1 MNALGLL
8 IAAIKPLELLALLL
22 QGCTEVR
29 GMNPSTQYST
39 LAVAAPRRFD
49 YWKEVVCRHCLAA
62 DSKPLSQ
69 SSFDGSLAVNT
80 VGDLDICSLSA
91 PLHYWE
97 RSEQHLRSGP
107 SEDLWLGFSRN
118 GHGQIEQGGRKAN
131 LAAGNLF
138 LYDATQAFRFSF
150 GGTENHLV
158 RIPRALLV
166 ERLPRIADYTA
177 MVLDERRPG
186 VIPLREMLRQAAS
199 APASLQDEAISNRY
213 SSALLDLLV
222 ISLELQD
229 LKISHDELDIYGRIM
244 KYIQRHLTEP
254 DLSIEVIAQAHNVST
269 RTVTRAFA
277 RYQKTPVA
285 EIWKERL
292 NASREAIE
300 RGQVR
305 SVSQAALDFGFSD
318 FSHFSHAF
326 RKAFGVAP
334 NTLLHRN

>member
-1 MNALGLL
+1 MNQ
-8 IAAIKPLELLALLL
+8 P
-22 QGCTEVR
+22 
-29 GMNPSTQYST
+29 NQYST
-39 LAVAAPRRFD
+39 LAVSAPRRFD

-62 DSKPLSQ
+62 DSKPLEQ
-69 SSFDGSLAVNT
+69 SPFDGALEVRS
-80 VGDLDICSLSA
+80 VGALDICTLSS

-97 RSEQHLRSGP
+97 RSSGHLRSGP
-107 SEDLWLGFSRN
+107 NDDLWLGYTRR
-118 GHGQIEQGGRKAN
+118 GGGELEQGGRKAK
-131 LAAGNLF
+131 LASDSLF
-138 LYDATQAFRFSF
+138 LYDSSQPFRFSF
-150 GGTENHLV
+150 GGAENHLV
-158 RIPRALLV
+158 RIPRELLSP
-166 ERLPRIADYTA
+166 RLPSVVDLTA
-177 MVLDERRPG
+177 TVLDDRRPG

-199 APASLQDEAISNRY
+199 MPVVLQEDGVSSRY
-213 SSALLDLLV
+213 SSTLIDLLV
-222 ISLELQD
+222 ISLELQE
-229 LKISHDELDIYGRIM
+229 LKTARNELDLFGRIM
-244 KYIQRHLTEP
+244 NYIHQHLTEP
-254 DLSIEVIAQAHNVST
+254 DLSIERIAQAHHVST

-334 NTLLHRN
+334 HTLLRRR

>member
-1 MNALGLL
+1 
-8 IAAIKPLELLALLL
+8 
-22 QGCTEVR
+22 
-29 GMNPSTQYST
+29 MNPSTQYST
-39 LAVAAPRRFD
+39 LAVPAPRRFD

-69 SSFDGSLAVNT
+69 SSFDGALAVNT
-80 VGDLDICSLSA
+80 VGDLDLCSLSS

-97 RSEQHLRSGP
+97 RSERHLRSCP
-107 SEDLWLGFSRN
+107 AEDLWLGFARN
-118 GHGQIEQGGRKAN
+118 GHGQIEQGSRKAN

-158 RIPRALLV
+158 RIPRALLT
-166 ERLPRIADYTA
+166 ERLPRIAEYTA
-177 MVLDERRPG
+177 MVLDDRRPG
-186 VIPLREMLRQAAS
+186 VIPLREMLRQAANT
-199 APASLQDEAISNRY
+199 PASLQDEHIAKRY
-213 SSALLDLLV
+213 STALLDLLV
-222 ISLELQD
+222 LSLELQD
-229 LKISHDELDIYGRIM
+229 LNTTHQELDLYGRIM

-254 DLSIEVIAQAHNVST
+254 DLSIEIIAQAHNVST

-334 NTLLHRN
+334 NTLLRRD

>member
-1 MNALGLL
+1 
-8 IAAIKPLELLALLL
+8 
-22 QGCTEVR
+22 
-29 GMNPSTQYST
+29 MNPSTQYST
-39 LAVAAPRRFD
+39 LAVTAPQRFD

-62 DSKPLSQ
+62 DSKPFSQ
-69 SSFDGSLAVNT
+69 SSFDGALAVNT
-80 VGDLDICSLSA
+80 VGDLDICSLSS

-97 RSEQHLRSGP
+97 RSERHLRSGP
-107 SEDLWLGFSRN
+107 AEELWLGFSRN

-138 LYDATQAFRFSF
+138 LYDATQPFRFSF

-158 RIPRALLV
+158 RIPRALLA
-166 ERLPRIADYTA
+166 ERLPRISDYTA
-177 MVLDERRPG
+177 MVLDDRRPG
-186 VIPLREMLRQAAS
+186 VIPLREMLRQAAI
-199 APASLQDEAISNRY
+199 APTSLLGESIPNRY

-229 LKISHDELDIYGRIM
+229 LKTTHEELDLYGRIM

-254 DLSIEVIAQAHNVST
+254 DLSIDAIAQAHNVST

-326 RKAFGVAP
+326 RKAFGVSP

>member
-1 MNALGLL
+1 MHPN
-8 IAAIKPLELLALLL
+8 I
-22 QGCTEVR
+22 
-29 GMNPSTQYST
+29 QYST
-39 LAVAAPRRFD
+39 LAVPAVRRFD
-49 YWKEVVCRHCLAA
+49 YWKEVVCHHCLAA

-69 SSFDGSLAVNT
+69 SSFDGSLVVT
-80 VGDLDICSLSA
+80 GVGDLDLCSLSA

-97 RSEQHLRSGP
+97 RSERHLHSGP
-107 SEDLWLGFSRN
+107 AEDLWLGFARN
-118 GHGQIEQGGRKAN
+118 GHGQIEQGARKAN
-131 LAAGNLF
+131 LAPGSLF

-150 GGTENHLV
+150 GGTENHLL
-158 RIPRALLV
+158 RIPRALLT
-166 ERLPRIADYTA
+166 ERLPRIAEYTA
-177 MVLDERRPG
+177 MVLDDRRPG
-186 VIPLREMLRQAAS
+186 VVPLREMLRQAAS
-199 APASLQDEAISNRY
+199 TPASLQEGPIAQRY
-213 SSALLDLLV
+213 SGALLDLLV

-229 LKISHDELDIYGRIM
+229 LQTTHQELDLYGRIM
-244 KYIQRHLTEP
+244 QYIQRHLTEP
-254 DLSIEVIAQAHNVST
+254 DLSIDVIAQAHNVST

-305 SVSQAALDFGFSD
+305 SVSQAALDYGFSD

-334 NTLLHRN
+334 NTLLRRD

>member
-1 MNALGLL
+1 MSPCFIERHTGVGECAPLG
-8 IAAIKPLELLALLL
+8 
-22 QGCTEVR
+22 
-29 GMNPSTQYST
+29 
-39 LAVAAPRRFD
+39 APR
-49 YWKEVVCRHCLAA
+49 
-62 DSKPLSQ
+62 
-69 SSFDGSLAVNT
+69 SLACQPVAILLVSIGT
-80 VGDLDICSLSA
+80 IPIFVRLPGCGAFYAAESRPD
-91 PLHYWE
+91 
-97 RSEQHLRSGP
+97 HLTIG
-107 SEDLWLGFSRN
+107 
-118 GHGQIEQGGRKAN
+118 
-131 LAAGNLF
+131 
-138 LYDATQAFRFSF
+138 
-150 GGTENHLV
+150 ENHFHPATSRELFGV
-158 RIPRALLV
+158 GRISF
-166 ERLPRIADYTA
+166 ADYTA

-186 VIPLREMLRQAAS
+186 VVPLREMLRQAAS
-199 APASLQDEAISNRY
+199 TPASLQDENISNRY

-229 LKISHDELDIYGRIM
+229 LKTTHAELDLYGRIM
-244 KYIQRHLTEP
+244 KYIQLHLTEP

>member
-1 MNALGLL
+1 MHPN
-8 IAAIKPLELLALLL
+8 I
-22 QGCTEVR
+22 
-29 GMNPSTQYST
+29 QYST
-39 LAVAAPRRFD
+39 LAVPAVRRFD
-49 YWKEVVCRHCLAA
+49 YWKEVVCHHCLAA

-69 SSFDGSLAVNT
+69 SSFDGSLAVNS
-80 VGDLDICSLSA
+80 VGDLDLCSLSA

-97 RSEQHLRSGP
+97 RSERHLHSGP
-107 SEDLWLGFSRN
+107 AEDLWLGFARN
-118 GHGQIEQGGRKAN
+118 GHGQIEQGARKAN
-131 LAAGNLF
+131 LAPGSLF

-150 GGTENHLV
+150 GGTENHLL
-158 RIPRALLV
+158 RIPRALLT
-166 ERLPRIADYTA
+166 ERLPRIAEYTA
-177 MVLDERRPG
+177 MVLDDRRPG
-186 VIPLREMLRQAAS
+186 VVPLREMLRQAAS
-199 APASLQDEAISNRY
+199 TPASLQEGHIAQRY
-213 SSALLDLLV
+213 SGALLDLLV

-229 LKISHDELDIYGRIM
+229 LQTTHQELDLYGRIM
-244 KYIQRHLTEP
+244 QYIQRHLTEP
-254 DLSIEVIAQAHNVST
+254 DLSIDVIAQAHNVST

-305 SVSQAALDFGFSD
+305 SVSQAALDYGFSD

-334 NTLLHRN
+334 NTLLRRE

>member
-1 MNALGLL
+1 
-8 IAAIKPLELLALLL
+8 
-22 QGCTEVR
+22 
-29 GMNPSTQYST
+29 MNPSTQYST
-39 LAVAAPRRFD
+39 LAVPAPRRFE

-69 SSFDGSLAVNT
+69 SSFDGALAVNT
-80 VGDLDICSLSA
+80 VGDLDLCSLSS

-97 RSEQHLRSGP
+97 RSERHLRSGP
-107 SEDLWLGFSRN
+107 AEDLWLGFARN
-118 GHGQIEQGGRKAN
+118 GHGQIEQGARKAS

-138 LYDATQAFRFSF
+138 LYDATQAFRFSL

-158 RIPRALLV
+158 RIPRALLC
-166 ERLPRIADYTA
+166 ERLPRID
-177 MVLDERRPG
+177 DRRPG

-199 APASLQDEAISNRY
+199 TPESLQDEHIAKRY
-213 SSALLDLLV
+213 SAALIDLLV

-229 LKISHDELDIYGRIM
+229 LNTTHQELDLYGRIM

>member
-1 MNALGLL
+1 MN
-8 IAAIKPLELLALLL
+8 
-22 QGCTEVR
+22 Q
-29 GMNPSTQYST
+29 STQYST
-39 LAVAAPRRFD
+39 LAVSAPRRFD
-49 YWKEVVCRHCLAA
+49 YWKEVVCRHCQAA

-69 SSFDGSLAVNT
+69 SSFDGALAVNAM
-80 VGDLDICSLSA
+80 GALDICSLSA

-97 RSEQHLRSGP
+97 RSAGHLRSGP
-107 SEDLWLGFSRN
+107 AEDLWLGFSRN
-118 GHGQIEQGGRKAN
+118 GHGQLEQGGRKAS
-131 LAAGNLF
+131 LAPGSLF
-138 LYDATQAFRFSF
+138 LYDANQTFRFSF

-158 RIPRALLV
+158 RIPRALLT
-166 ERLPRIADYTA
+166 ERLPRVADYTA
-177 MVLDERRPG
+177 MVLDDRRPG
-186 VIPLREMLRQAAS
+186 VAPLREMLRQAAS
-199 APASLQDEAISNRY
+199 TPASLQDENISNRY
-213 SSALLDLLV
+213 SSTLLDLLV

-229 LKISHDELDIYGRIM
+229 LKTSHEELDLYGRIM

-254 DLSIEVIAQAHNVST
+254 ELSIEVIAQAHNVST

-292 NASREAIE
+292 HASREAIE

-305 SVSQAALDFGFSD
+305 SVSQAALDYGFSD

-334 NTLLHRN
+334 NTLLHRNRGG

>member
-229 LKISHDELDIYGRIM
+229 LKISHDELDLYGRIM

-254 DLSIEVIAQAHNVST
+254 DLSIEVHPHRHPSLRPLPEDPRGRNLE
-269 RTVTRAFA
+269 RAPEC
-277 RYQKTPVA
+277 QP
-285 EIWKERL
+285 
-292 NASREAIE
+292 
-300 RGQVR
+300 
-305 SVSQAALDFGFSD
+305 
-318 FSHFSHAF
+318 
-326 RKAFGVAP
+326 
-334 NTLLHRN
+334 

>member
-1 MNALGLL
+1 
-8 IAAIKPLELLALLL
+8 
-22 QGCTEVR
+22 
-29 GMNPSTQYST
+29 MNPSTQYST
-39 LAVAAPRRFD
+39 LAVSAPRRFD

-69 SSFDGSLAVNT
+69 SSFDGQLAVNAI
-80 VGDLDICSLSA
+80 GDLDIFSLSS

-97 RSEQHLRSGP
+97 RSERHLRSGP
-107 SEDLWLGFSRN
+107 AEDLWLGFSRN
-118 GHGQIEQGGRKAN
+118 GHGQIEQGGRKAS
-131 LAAGNLF
+131 LATGSLF
-138 LYDATQAFRFSF
+138 LYDATQAFRFSL

-158 RIPRALLV
+158 RVPRALLT
-166 ERLPRIADYTA
+166 ERLPRVADYTA
-177 MVLDERRPG
+177 MVLDDRRPG
-186 VIPLREMLRQAAS
+186 VIPLREMLRQVVS
-199 APASLQDEAISNRY
+199 APRSLEDERISNRY
-213 SSALLDLLV
+213 TGALIDLLV

-229 LKISHDELDIYGRIM
+229 LKTTHQELDLYGRIM
-244 KYIQRHLTEP
+244 QYIRRHLTEP
-254 DLSIEVIAQAHNVST
+254 DLSIDVIAQAHNVST

-277 RYQKTPVA
+277 RHQKSPVA

-305 SVSQAALDFGFSD
+305 TVSQAALEFGFSD

-334 NTLLHRN
+334 NTLLQRN

>member
-150 GGTENHLV
+150 GGTENHTV

-222 ISLELQD
+222 ISLELRD
-229 LKISHDELDIYGRIM
+229 LKISHDELDLYGRIM

-277 RYQKTPVA
+277 RYQKTPWQKSGKSA
-285 EIWKERL
+285 
-292 NASREAIE
+292 
-300 RGQVR
+300 
-305 SVSQAALDFGFSD
+305 
-318 FSHFSHAF
+318 
-326 RKAFGVAP
+326 
-334 NTLLHRN
+334 

>member
-1 MNALGLL
+1 
-8 IAAIKPLELLALLL
+8 
-22 QGCTEVR
+22 
-29 GMNPSTQYST
+29 MNPSTQYST
-39 LAVAAPRRFD
+39 LAVPAPRRFD

-69 SSFDGSLAVNT
+69 SSFDGSLTVNT
-80 VGDLDICSLSA
+80 VGELDICSLSS

-107 SEDLWLGFSRN
+107 AEDLWLGFARN
-118 GHGQIEQGGRKAN
+118 GHGQIEQGSRKAN
-131 LAAGNLF
+131 LATGNLF
-138 LYDATQAFRFSF
+138 LYDATQAFRFSL
-150 GGTENHLV
+150 GGTENHLI
-158 RIPRALLV
+158 RIPRALLT
-166 ERLPRIADYTA
+166 ERLPRIAEYTA
-177 MVLDERRPG
+177 MVLDDRRPG
-186 VIPLREMLRQAAS
+186 VVPLREMLHQAAS
-199 APASLQDEAISNRY
+199 APASLQDERISNRY

-229 LKISHDELDIYGRIM
+229 LKTSHQEVDLYGRIM

-254 DLSIEVIAQAHNVST
+254 DLSIEAIAKAHNVST

-305 SVSQAALDFGFSD
+305 SVSEAALDFGFSD

-334 NTLLHRN
+334 NTLLRRN

>member
-1 MNALGLL
+1 MHPN
-8 IAAIKPLELLALLL
+8 I
-22 QGCTEVR
+22 
-29 GMNPSTQYST
+29 QYST
-39 LAVAAPRRFD
+39 LAVPAVRRFD
-49 YWKEVVCRHCLAA
+49 YWKEVVCHHCLAA

-69 SSFDGSLAVNT
+69 SSFDGSLAVNS
-80 VGDLDICSLSA
+80 VGDLDLCSLSA

-97 RSEQHLRSGP
+97 RSERHLHSGP
-107 SEDLWLGFSRN
+107 AEDLWLGFARN
-118 GHGQIEQGGRKAN
+118 GHGQIEQGARKAN
-131 LAAGNLF
+131 LAPGSLF

-150 GGTENHLV
+150 GGTENHLL
-158 RIPRALLV
+158 RIPRALLT
-166 ERLPRIADYTA
+166 ERLPRIAEYTA
-177 MVLDERRPG
+177 MVLDDRRPG
-186 VIPLREMLRQAAS
+186 VVPLREMLRQAAS
-199 APASLQDEAISNRY
+199 TPASLQEGHIAQRY
-213 SSALLDLLV
+213 SGALLDLLV

-229 LKISHDELDIYGRIM
+229 LQTTHQELDLYGRIM
-244 KYIQRHLTEP
+244 QYIQRHLTEP

-305 SVSQAALDFGFSD
+305 SVSQAALDYGFSD

-326 RKAFGVAP
+326 RKAFGIAP
-334 NTLLHRN
+334 HTLMRR

>member
-1 MNALGLL
+1 
-8 IAAIKPLELLALLL
+8 
-22 QGCTEVR
+22 
-29 GMNPSTQYST
+29 
-39 LAVAAPRRFD
+39 
-49 YWKEVVCRHCLAA
+49 
-62 DSKPLSQ
+62 
-69 SSFDGSLAVNT
+69 
-80 VGDLDICSLSA
+80 
-91 PLHYWE
+91 
-97 RSEQHLRSGP
+97 
-107 SEDLWLGFSRN
+107 
-118 GHGQIEQGGRKAN
+118 
-131 LAAGNLF
+131 
-138 LYDATQAFRFSF
+138 
-150 GGTENHLV
+150 
-158 RIPRALLV
+158 
-166 ERLPRIADYTA
+166 

-186 VIPLREMLRQAAS
+186 VVPLREMLRQAAS
-199 APASLQDEAISNRY
+199 TPASLQDENISNRY

-229 LKISHDELDIYGRIM
+229 LKTSHAELDLYGRIM
-244 KYIQRHLTEP
+244 KYIQLHLTEP

>member
-1 MNALGLL
+1 
-8 IAAIKPLELLALLL
+8 
-22 QGCTEVR
+22 
-29 GMNPSTQYST
+29 MNPNTQYST
-39 LAVAAPRRFD
+39 LAVPATRRFD
-49 YWKEVVCRHCLAA
+49 YWKEVVYRHCLAA

-69 SSFDGSLAVNT
+69 SRFDGSLTLNT
-80 VGDLDICSLSA
+80 VGALDICTLSS

-107 SEDLWLGFSRN
+107 AEDLWLGFARK
-118 GHGQIEQGGRKAN
+118 GHGQIEQGSRKAN
-131 LAAGNLF
+131 LATGNLF
-138 LYDATQAFRFSF
+138 LYDATQAFRFSL
-150 GGTENHLV
+150 GGTENHLI
-158 RIPRALLV
+158 RIPRALLT
-166 ERLPRIADYTA
+166 ERLPRIAEYTA
-177 MVLDERRPG
+177 MVLDDRRPG
-186 VIPLREMLRQAAS
+186 VVPLREMLHQAAS
-199 APASLQDEAISNRY
+199 TPASLQDERISNRY
-213 SSALLDLLV
+213 SSAVLDLLV

-229 LKISHDELDIYGRIM
+229 LKTSHQEMDLYGRIM
-244 KYIQRHLTEP
+244 QYIQRHLTEP
-254 DLSIEVIAQAHNVST
+254 DLSIEAIAKAHNVST

-305 SVSQAALDFGFSD
+305 SVSEAALDFGFSD

-334 NTLLHRN
+334 NTLLRRD

>member
-1 MNALGLL
+1 MN
-8 IAAIKPLELLALLL
+8 
-22 QGCTEVR
+22 
-29 GMNPSTQYST
+29 STIQYST
-39 LAVAAPRRFD
+39 LAVSAPRRFD

-62 DSKPLSQ
+62 DSQPMSQ
-69 SSFDGSLAVNT
+69 SGFDGALAVNPM
-80 VGDLDICSLSA
+80 GDLDICSLSS

-97 RSEQHLRSGP
+97 RSAGHLRSGP
-107 SEDLWLGFSRN
+107 AEDIWLGFSRN
-118 GHGQIEQGGRKAN
+118 GYGQLEQGGRKTT
-131 LAAGNLF
+131 LSPGNLF
-138 LYDATQAFRFSF
+138 LYDANQAFRFSF

-158 RIPRALLV
+158 RIPRALLT

-177 MVLDERRPG
+177 MVLDDRRPG
-186 VIPLREMLRQAAS
+186 VMPLREMLRQAS
-199 APASLQDEAISNRY
+199 NTPASLQDANISTRY
-213 SSALLDLLV
+213 SSAMLDLLV

-229 LKISHDELDIYGRIM
+229 LKTTHEELDLYGRIM
-244 KYIQRHLTEP
+244 QYIQRHLTEP
-254 DLSIEVIAQAHNVST
+254 DLSIEVIAQAHHVST